1 MVLHGASQLGIWLNH
16 LTRPSKRGGPWGQN
30 SPTLPNSPQK
40 KKTTTTA
47 TTGTTGREVIVN
59 IHNSSQLCEPCDP
72 LSLDSTIFYKYSQS
86 LTLQPLAA
94 PISHGS
100 GWRPRV
106 RRPVNSA
113 HFKWPA
119 GGVQLNALTSF
130 KDHPRISAYSLQPW
144 KNSLRLN
151 FISGLVQSADH
162 SAAQAKF
169 FLLRFIA
176 GCLPEG
182 KWTLLNLLIFL

>member
-1 MVLHGASQLGIWLNH
+1 MLHGASWCFAAGH
-16 LTRPSKRGGPWGQN
+16 LAEPLDSALEARRALRSEFANVAKLSTK
-30 SPTLPNSPQK
+30 K

-72 LSLDSTIFYKYSQS
+72 LSLDSTIFYKYTQS
-86 LTLQPLAA
+86 LTLQPLVA

-130 KDHPRISAYSLQPW
+130 KDHPRISAYSLQP
-144 KNSLRLN
+144 
-151 FISGLVQSADH
+151 
-162 SAAQAKF
+162 
-169 FLLRFIA
+169 
-176 GCLPEG
+176 
-182 KWTLLNLLIFL
+182 